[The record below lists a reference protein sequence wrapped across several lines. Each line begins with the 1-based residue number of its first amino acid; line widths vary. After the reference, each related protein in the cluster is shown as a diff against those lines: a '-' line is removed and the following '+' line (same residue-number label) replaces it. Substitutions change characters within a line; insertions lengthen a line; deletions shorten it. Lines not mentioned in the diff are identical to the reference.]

1 MPNSL
6 ELANRI
12 LRREKELCPLYNQL
26 SSQLT
31 ERRYLRA
38 AQNLRNLQNRQ
49 IEILSDLVEEL
60 EDEQLPPTMEYY
72 AQHILQPGETL
83 SVLARKYNTTISE
96 IRRVNPSLPEQPRP
110 GQVIN

>member
-49 IEILSDLVEEL
+49 IEILSDLV
-60 EDEQLPPTMEYY
+60 
-72 AQHILQPGETL
+72 
-83 SVLARKYNTTISE
+83 
-96 IRRVNPSLPEQPRP
+96 
-110 GQVIN
+110 